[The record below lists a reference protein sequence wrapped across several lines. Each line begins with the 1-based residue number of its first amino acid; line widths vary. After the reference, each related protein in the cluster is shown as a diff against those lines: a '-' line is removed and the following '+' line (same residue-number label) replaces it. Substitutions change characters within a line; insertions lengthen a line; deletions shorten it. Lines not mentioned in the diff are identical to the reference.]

1 MHQYILLVEQD
12 AEQRETT
19 ADYLTGMLPSVVV
32 TSTSSSAE
40 ALQRV
45 RTARFDLLITAQVLQ
60 PFSGVELIRRIRALG
75 LTVPIVMH
83 TSEDTIEAA
92 ALAAGASRFLAKGAL
107 AHLLRVVKALQAA
120 RPV

>member
-45 RTARFDLLITAQVLQ
+45 RTARFELLITAQVLQ

-75 LTVPIVMH
+75 LTVPIVMY
-83 TSEDTIEAA
+83 TSDDTIEAE
-92 ALAAGASRFLAKGAL
+92 ALAAGASRFLAKGSY
-107 AHLLRVVKALQAA
+107 AHLLRVVNAVQLTRSA
-120 RPV
+120 